1 MEEIVRAAD
10 ELAVKHSC
18 ELLCEPGR
26 ALVAEA
32 ESVIVRVD
40 ARRGNALYVN
50 DGAFG
55 TLFDAAYSGFRF
67 PARLITTSGRET
79 EPETEFGL
87 YGPTCDSSDYL
98 PGPFLLPECV
108 REGDY
113 VEIGQIGA
121 YGRVLANRF
130 NGFGEYDEV
139 VLTDEPM
146 LSMYAGQ
153 EERPLVTLKTARA

>member
-1 MEEIVRAAD
+1 
-10 ELAVKHSC
+10 
-18 ELLCEPGR
+18 
-26 ALVAEA
+26 
-32 ESVIVRVD
+32 VRVD

-67 PARLITTSGRET
+67 PARLIASTRRKAK
-79 EPETEFGL
+79 PLAEFTL

-98 PGPFLLPECV
+98 PGPFVLPECV
-108 REGDY
+108 REGDH

-139 VLTDEPM
+139 ILTDEPM
-146 LSMYAGQ
+146 LSMYEQASDDK
-153 EERPLVTLKTARA
+153 PVALKSALA